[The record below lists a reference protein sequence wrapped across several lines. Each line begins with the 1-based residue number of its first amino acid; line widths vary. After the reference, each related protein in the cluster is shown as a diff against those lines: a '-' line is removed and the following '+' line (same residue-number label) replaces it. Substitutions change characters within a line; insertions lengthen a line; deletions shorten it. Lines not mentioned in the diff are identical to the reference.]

1 MLNSFLN
8 LSISTLMYVC
18 MPVVLQFN
26 SLPLGIYN
34 HTNIH
39 AYMGLNVELQYIIH
53 SYRKEEDCNTLILN
67 FVCSFHSFL
76 IHTLAVNFK

>member
-1 MLNSFLN
+1 MLNSFLY

-18 MPVVLQFN
+18 IPVVLQFN

-34 HTNIH
+34 HSNVH
-39 AYMGLNVELQYIIH
+39 AYMGLDVELQYIIH
-53 SYRKEEDCNTLILN
+53 SYRKEEDCNTLVSIWLN
-67 FVCSFHSFL
+67 FHSFL